1 MPRFYFNLV
10 LFGSSL
16 KLQNANNVSTILQ
29 PLWFCLLA
37 NKKSSLIMKDIC
49 WTFSLDNNSTLPSL
63 ILMCWFNGSTHAFI
77 CIDTSSL
84 QERGVLVKAVFTY
97 SNLVQET
104 CKYLIL
110 LIQSNRCHLFYML
123 PVVYCVPYPP
133 FHQTPSASLTPSLS
147 KTGKKVL
154 LFAYVCSRYDI
165 CLYFYDVGTSN

>member
-110 LIQSNRCHLFYML
+110 LIQSNRCNMFYML
-123 PVVYCVPYPP
+123 PVLCTLSSLPLKS
-133 FHQTPSASLTPSLS
+133 FHSKPLS
-147 KTGKKVL
+147 QQD
-154 LFAYVCSRYDI
+154 R
-165 CLYFYDVGTSN
+165 